1 MITLERRFRFSAS
14 HRYWRPDWTEAR
26 NREVFGRC
34 ANAPG
39 HGHNYRLYVTVSGP
53 IEPETGFLV
62 DLGRFD
68 ELVRARVLDVV
79 DHQHLNLVLP
89 ELGGAPPTTENVVAA
104 IHARLSNALP
114 KALRLIKLRLE
125 EDEDLAAE
133 WTLALF

>member
-14 HRYWRPDWTEAR
+14 HRYWRQDWSEAR

-39 HGHNYRLYVTVSGP
+39 HGHNYRLYVTLGGP

-62 DLGRFD
+62 NLRLFD
-68 ELVRARVLDVV
+68 ELVRRLILEVV

-89 ELGGAPPTTENVVAA
+89 ELGGAAPTTENVVGVF
-104 IHARLSNALP
+104 HARLSSGLP
-114 KALRLIKLRLE
+114 AGIKLIKLRLE

-133 WTLALF
+133 WTPATV

>member
-26 NREVFGRC
+26 NHEVFGRC

-68 ELVRARVLDVV
+68 QLVRARVLDVV

-114 KALRLIKLRLE
+114 AALRLIKLRLE

-133 WTLALF
+133 WALALF

>member
-14 HRYWRPDWTEAR
+14 HRYWRPDWTEVR

-34 ANAPG
+34 ANEPG
-39 HGHNYRLYVTVSGP
+39 HGHNYRLYVTLGGS
-53 IEPETGFLV
+53 IEPETGFLF

-68 ELVRARVLDVV
+68 ELVRARILDVV

-89 ELGGAPPTTENVVAA
+89 ELGGAPPTTENLVGVFY
-104 IHARLSNALP
+104 ARLARAIP
-114 KALRLIKLRLE
+114 AGLRLMKLRLE

-133 WTLALF
+133 WTPTA